1 MKKLFLVSLAL
12 FTMTAV
18 QAQLKVIPTLK
29 KGMEKVYETKMTMIM
44 PGQPAINLVSDTK
57 YTVSDATAD
66 GYIIDVVTTTFSSDA
81 AKDNITGQIMTA
93 AQEMVKDVN
102 IRIATDKNGK
112 PVKIA
117 NYEELSKKVNER
129 GKLMINK
136 IYELV
141 PEAKE
146 ILPED
151 ALKEQLMESV
161 AEESLFKSMSGANSP
176 LLLFGKTIMTG
187 AQEEIVN
194 EQGLNMKR
202 MYFVNG
208 KDVTTNATL
217 NMSKE
222 QIKKLL
228 IAQIG
233 KTMPGQ
239 ADAIKGQIDQLM
251 ESGVLKLDA
260 KETTTYKLRDD
271 FWPQT
276 WTTETSNE
284 AAGQE
289 TVTKVTTVLK

>member
-1 MKKLFLVSLAL
+1 
-12 FTMTAV
+12 
-18 QAQLKVIPTLK
+18 
-29 KGMEKVYETKMTMIM
+29 
-44 PGQPAINLVSDTK
+44 
-57 YTVSDATAD
+57 
-66 GYIIDVVTTTFSSDA
+66 
-81 AKDNITGQIMTA
+81 MTA

-102 IRIATDKNGK
+102 IRVATDKNGK

-284 AAGQE
+284 AAGQG

>member
-1 MKKLFLVSLAL
+1 MKKLFLISLAL

-81 AKDNITGQIMTA
+81 SKDNITGQIMTA

-129 GKLMINK
+129 GKLIINK

-141 PEAKE
+141 PAAKE

-151 ALKEQLMESV
+151 ALFSNLAAGHQV
-161 AEESLFKSMSGANSP
+161 AEMPNASAHPDLAGLINNSSGMYKIGHSYDYWSSCDKIRTIYWICSRSSSVCIGRESTHWANFSETGKSP
-176 LLLFGKTIMTG
+176 
-187 AQEEIVN
+187 V
-194 EQGLNMKR
+194 R
-202 MYFVNG
+202 
-208 KDVTTNATL
+208 
-217 NMSKE
+217 
-222 QIKKLL
+222 
-228 IAQIG
+228 
-233 KTMPGQ
+233 
-239 ADAIKGQIDQLM
+239 
-251 ESGVLKLDA
+251 
-260 KETTTYKLRDD
+260 
-271 FWPQT
+271 
-276 WTTETSNE
+276 
-284 AAGQE
+284 
-289 TVTKVTTVLK
+289 